1 MRINPFVPNVPFLN
15 LLKTLENRIVFW
27 FFQRVEKGC
36 IGNEWINKEEYLV
49 IHFQSNEVD
58 NPCVDWALSRTNLF
72 LTKIIWCFLCFP
84 DIFCY
89 LERSPLWPSGSCL
102 LGGCQLRSIDQNC
115 LACWPSIFL
124 IWIKGKAS
132 HTLRSGN

>member
-72 LTKIIWCFLCFP
+72 LTKIIWCFLWFP
-84 DIFCY
+84 DIFWY